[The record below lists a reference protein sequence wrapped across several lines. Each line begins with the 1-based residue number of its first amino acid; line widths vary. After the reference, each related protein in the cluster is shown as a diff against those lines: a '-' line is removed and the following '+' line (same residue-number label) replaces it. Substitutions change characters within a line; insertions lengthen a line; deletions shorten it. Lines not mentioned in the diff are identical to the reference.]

1 MNISKYILASLAIS
15 ALIAVPLSGVISD
28 YQEQLNLQKL
38 DNASL
43 EIEIEKKET
52 KEQKLEKKIKEIKQ
66 DKQKSDKQKQQ
77 QIEELKRKL
86 QAKRQRER
94 RVAFTQSVQ
103 AQSEPEPE
111 PTPAPAGNGSC
122 EAEIR
127 KYDWDVDWA
136 LSVMQKESSGD
147 PTAHNFSHATRDN
160 SYGCFQVNIYGAN
173 AQNRPSGEWLSVASN
188 NVQLAYEWYVRDG
201 RTFCG
206 QWPNTC

>member
-1 MNISKYILASLAIS
+1 MKISKYILASLTIS
-15 ALIAVPLSGVISD
+15 ALIAVPLSDTISD
-28 YQEQLNLQKL
+28 YQNEIKLQKL

-52 KEQKLEKKIKEIKQ
+52 KEQKLEKKIKDIKQ
-66 DKQKSDKQKQQ
+66 DKKKSEQEKQQ
-77 QIEELKRKL
+77 QIRELKRKL

-103 AQSEPEPE
+103 AQSKPEPE
-111 PTPAPAGNGSC
+111 PTPTPTGNGSC
-122 EAEIR
+122 KAEIR
-127 KYDWDVDWA
+127 KYDWDIDWA
-136 LSVMQKESSGD
+136 MSVMRKESSGN
-147 PTAHNFSHATRDN
+147 PGAYNFSHATRDR
-160 SYGCFQVNIYGAN
+160 SVGCFQINLYGAN
-173 AQNRPSGEWLSVASN
+173 ANNRPSKQWLLNPAN